1 MGFTVVGVARERTP
15 EAMRKAIERD
25 QYPWLNLIEL
35 KDRTKL
41 WNRYGIRGG
50 GNKFL
55 VDRDGTILAIDPKP
69 DKLEAILKEK
79 LK

>member
-1 MGFTVVGVARERTP
+1 MAH
-15 EAMRKAIERD
+15 
-25 QYPWLNLIEL
+25 LIEL

-41 WNRYGIRGG
+41 WNRYGICGG